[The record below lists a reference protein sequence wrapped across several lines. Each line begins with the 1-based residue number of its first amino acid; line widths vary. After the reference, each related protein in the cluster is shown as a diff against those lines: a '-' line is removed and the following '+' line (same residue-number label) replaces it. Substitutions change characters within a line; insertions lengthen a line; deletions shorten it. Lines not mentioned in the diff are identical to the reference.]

1 MAGAGPAQGIGTSY
15 RQKVNRRTVSPR
27 DRAGPSGRA
36 GLDKGLRWVRARY
49 DRLGVIMDART
60 TLAAGVV

>member
-1 MAGAGPAQGIGTSY
+1 M
-15 RQKVNRRTVSPR
+15 SPR